1 MECRKKER
9 ETGTTDGGLD
19 AVERERDG
27 MCANSYALFCAAK
40 LPASEDAEP
49 SPLSQTPTT
58 SSKRLE
64 MSSAHSVRA
73 PGFGAS
79 EPGVS
84 GFEQAGE
91 TSGTTS
97 VGAFSEYPKKAAA
110 AGGAG
115 KKMKISLKKR

>member
-1 MECRKKER
+1 MY
-9 ETGTTDGGLD
+9 
-19 AVERERDG
+19 
-27 MCANSYALFCAAK
+27 ANSFALLCAAK

-49 SPLSQTPTT
+49 SPSSQTPTT
-58 SSKRLE
+58 SSKRPE

-91 TSGTTS
+91 TSGTTN